1 MIKAYP
7 TDMSNAEWDLIEGM
21 VTVEQRLGRPR
32 SICLRA
38 VVNAIFYLL
47 TTGCQWRMI
56 PHDYPKWQTVYSYF
70 HRWQTDGTWE
80 GMNDKLREWVRVSEQ
95 RDVTPSAAVIDS
107 QSVKVGLAGAEA
119 ISYDGGKQVKGR
131 KRHTMVDTLGLV
143 MIVVVTAAGISDQ
156 EGARQ
161 VFQGLS
167 EKRQQFQRLVRI
179 WADGTYRGEAFM
191 CWVMDSFRWVLEV
204 VLRSDRVKGF
214 VVQPKRW
221 VVERTFGWLHWY
233 RRLSKDYERLTK
245 TSETMIYVAMIRI
258 MLRRLTA

>member
-131 KRHTMVDTLGLV
+131 KHHRMVF
-143 MIVVVTAAGISDQ
+143 ASRIS
-156 EGARQ
+156 G
-161 VFQGLS
+161 S
-167 EKRQQFQRLVRI
+167 
-179 WADGTYRGEAFM
+179 
-191 CWVMDSFRWVLEV
+191 
-204 VLRSDRVKGF
+204 
-214 VVQPKRW
+214 
-221 VVERTFGWLHWY
+221 
-233 RRLSKDYERLTK
+233 
-245 TSETMIYVAMIRI
+245 
-258 MLRRLTA
+258 